1 MLTLEKFEEA
11 SEKVKEVVLPT
22 NLIYS
27 EYFSA
32 QTGNKVYLKP
42 ENMQYTGAY
51 KVRGAYYKI
60 STLSEEERKKGLIT
74 ASAGNHAQ
82 GVAYAAKIY
91 GVPATI
97 VMPTTTPL
105 IKVNRTKSYGAEV
118 VLYGNVYDEAC
129 QYALKL
135 AKEKGLTFVHPF
147 NDETVATG
155 QGTIAMEIFKELP
168 TVDII
173 LVPIGGGGLAAGV
186 STLAKLLNLNI
197 KVIGAVKAGKQ
208 MADAIVEY
216 IGGMEVVKAF
226 SQSAGSYKKYSDAV
240 NYNANYYV
248 DWMRENQKTM
258 SAYNAILPSVLIC
271 VLPCGFAFWL
281 SGSLELSTFLS
292 IVIFSLGLIGPI
304 IAAFTFT
311 DDLAVLWTNVEEIS
325 QLLNAEELN
334 HKETPIKLEDTGI
347 SLRSVSFSY
356 DGTTEV
362 LHDVNLAIHP
372 GTMTALVGP
381 SGSGKST
388 VAKLI
393 AGYWDVTSGSITLGG
408 HELKDMPLSEIADQI
423 SYVSQDNY
431 LFNRSIRE
439 NIRMGR
445 PSATDAEVEQAAK
458 QSGCDAFIRK
468 LDNGYDTVVGSAGS
482 HLSGGERQRI
492 AIARAML
499 KNAPVVILDEAT
511 AYIDPE
517 NEALV
522 QKAISTLTVGK
533 TLIVIAHR
541 LSTIVG
547 ADNIVVVKDG
557 TIHAQGTHEKLLETC
572 PLYRDMWQAHIG
584 AKDQM

>member
-1 MLTLEKFEEA
+1 MAMMEIRNVHKTFRTYAKAGLRPGAHKVV
-11 SEKVKEVVLPT
+11 SELPVL
-22 NLIYS
+22 
-27 EYFSA
+27 
-32 QTGNKVYLKP
+32 
-42 ENMQYTGAY
+42 
-51 KVRGAYYKI
+51 
-60 STLSEEERKKGLIT
+60 
-74 ASAGNHAQ
+74 Q
-82 GVAYAAKIY
+82 GVDLT
-91 GVPATI
+91 V
-97 VMPTTTPL
+97 
-105 IKVNRTKSYGAEV
+105 
-118 VLYGNVYDEAC
+118 
-129 QYALKL
+129 
-135 AKEKGLTFVHPF
+135 EKG
-147 NDETVATG
+147 D
-155 QGTIAMEIFKELP
+155 
-168 TVDII
+168 
-173 LVPIGGGGLAAGV
+173 
-186 STLAKLLNLNI
+186 
-197 KVIGAVKAGKQ
+197 
-208 MADAIVEY
+208 
-216 IGGMEVVKAF
+216 VV
-226 SQSAGSYKKYSDAV
+226 
-240 NYNANYYV
+240 
-248 DWMRENQKTM
+248 
-258 SAYNAILPSVLIC
+258 AIL
-271 VLPCGFAFWL
+271 
-281 SGSLELSTFLS
+281 
-292 IVIFSLGLIGPI
+292 
-304 IAAFTFT
+304 
-311 DDLAVLWTNVEEIS
+311 
-325 QLLNAEELN
+325 
-334 HKETPIKLEDTGI
+334 
-347 SLRSVSFSY
+347 
-356 DGTTEV
+356 
-362 LHDVNLAIHP
+362 
-372 GTMTALVGP
+372 GP

-572 PLYRDMWQAHIG
+572 PLYRDMWQAHISV
-584 AKDQM
+584 KDTAGDEKEGE